1 MIASVLIGKMVKT
14 SPLHQ
19 IGMKALNTLIMGL
32 MGVTQV
38 MVVALKV
45 IKVSSL
51 NLSLVEASNAKVVVA
66 ANHAKA

>member
-1 MIASVLIGKMVKT
+1 MIALVLIGKMVKT
-14 SPLHQ
+14 SPLPP

-66 ANHAKA
+66 ANHDKA